1 MRGGITTPALVLRTW
16 DFAETSQV
24 VMALTRDAGKVR
36 GLAKGSRRATGS
48 FQGGFDV
55 GTVVELGFI
64 RKSEGLDVL
73 AKSRMTE
80 TFPGLRDSL
89 PALYAAFFAMEL
101 AADLTVEHDPH
112 PDFFDLTINTL
123 RLLDRGAPA
132 DIALFHFEARTMSL
146 LGYMPRLE
154 ACALCGKALPAKP
167 AFSPRFGGALCAMC
181 GPKDMGAKQ
190 VSAGALR
197 MLARLAE
204 GAIPLEALNV
214 EGRTGRELRAAFDL
228 FWMNLLGREVRSA
241 RFLGR

>member
-1 MRGGITTPALVLRTW
+1 MRGTATPALILRTY
-16 DFAETSQV
+16 DFANTSQV
-24 VMALTRDAGKVR
+24 VVALTRDLGKVR
-36 GLAKGSRRATGS
+36 GLAKGARRAKGT
-48 FQGGFDV
+48 FEGGFDV
-55 GTVVELGFI
+55 GAVVELGVI
-64 RKSEGLDVL
+64 RKTEGLDVL
-73 AKSRMTE
+73 TKARMIE
-80 TFPGLRDSL
+80 AFPGLRESIA
-89 PALYAAFFAMEL
+89 ALYAAFFAMEL
-101 AADLTVEHDPH
+101 AAELTVEHDPH
-112 PDFFDLTINTL
+112 PDFYDLTLNTM

-146 LGYMPRLE
+146 LGYMPRVE
-154 ACALCGKALPAKP
+154 ACALCGAKLPAKP

-181 GPKDMGAKQ
+181 GPKDPGAKQ